1 MVSLLSRSTNFPLHA
16 GRPKLFPPANPRLQ
30 SLRSTRT
37 EGCCRNTSAEV
48 VSGTIFHDDH
58 LEARIGD
65 LPQRGETIAQHLR
78 TVVVHDQDGN
88 LRPFVRGNFFLSWR
102 RHNVRGFVEK
112 YLVKAAGRTFPE
124 FQPYSIS
131 KSSSAIMVAGCW
143 AHPYTTPQ
151 PPPRVEGWGEG
162 I

>member
-1 MVSLLSRSTNFPLHA
+1 MITLQHPDGWMLSQHLS
-16 GRPKLFPPANPRLQ
+16 GII
-30 SLRSTRT
+30 
-37 EGCCRNTSAEV
+37 V
-48 VSGTIFHDDH
+48 GTIFHDDH
-58 LEARIGD
+58 LEARISD

-112 YLVKAAGRTFPE
+112 YFVKAAGRTFPE

-131 KSSSAIMVAGCW
+131 KSSSAIMVAGCFSLQSVW
-143 AHPYTTPQ
+143 NVGFWTRIKLA
-151 PPPRVEGWGEG
+151 
-162 I
+162 